1 MFAEAMHARRAGD
14 LAALSQFQQR
24 IGKLMAIYSVGDD
37 FVSAI
42 KTAVSRKFGYMTP
55 LSRNSGGA
63 LNEAQCDAIDM
74 LFS

>member
-1 MFAEAMHARRAGD
+1 
-14 LAALSQFQQR
+14 
-24 IGKLMAIYSVGDD
+24 MAIYSVGDD